1 MLHFS
6 TKKQQPMLHSVI
18 SSAVSQHSILVIQKI
33 KVLSYNS
40 GHLTPQYFPW
50 RRTPPPPP
58 KRNETK
64 HTDTHFKSGLAPVSQ
79 QQNTQTWLW
88 FREQSGIIGHGI
100 FVHFDLKDLAKM
112 EYHPSPICNCT
123 QESMHSLRLSNRNI
137 ITEVSIGLHCIW
149 KEKRKKWLST

>member
-6 TKKQQPMLHSVI
+6 KTTTNAALCYLFSCVTTLHFSNTENQ
-18 SSAVSQHSILVIQKI
+18 SSELQFWAPHTAILP
-33 KVLSYNS
+33 SEEE
-40 GHLTPQYFPW
+40 P
-50 RRTPPPPP
+50 RPPPPQ
-58 KRNETK
+58 RNETK

-88 FREQSGIIGHGI
+88 FRQQSGIIGHGI

-123 QESMHSLRLSNRNI
+123 RESMHSLRLSNRNI
-137 ITEVSIGLHCIW
+137 VTEVSIGLHCIW